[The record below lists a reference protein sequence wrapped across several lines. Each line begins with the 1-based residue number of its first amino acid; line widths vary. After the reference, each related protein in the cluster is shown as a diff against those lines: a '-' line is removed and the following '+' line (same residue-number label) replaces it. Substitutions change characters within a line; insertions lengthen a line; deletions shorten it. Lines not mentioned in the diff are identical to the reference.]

1 MRSEQIM
8 AAFQEHAIAHQATKK
23 QADAMEHLLAR
34 ALAAVQRGEMPSQR
48 WQTDA
53 EMMIRLINQDRKERR
68 RTDEQQ

>member
-1 MRSEQIM
+1 MTTY
-8 AAFQEHAIAHQATKK
+8 FQEHAIAHQAKK
-23 QADAMEHLLAR
+23 QQADAMEHLLAR